1 MTTTHH
7 ARRAAAAAAPK
18 RKANR
23 MTQDITAVPAGR
35 PRLADRARAAG
46 RRLSDRIHSAADD
59 RARAQGWEITE
70 TPGPLGLRG
79 RSYRD
84 PRFGARRSHQD
95 AAARGGGRHD

>member
-7 ARRAAAAAAPK
+7 ARRAAAAAAQK

-23 MTQDITAVPAGR
+23 MTQHITAVPAGH
-35 PRLADRARAAG
+35 PRLADLDRTAG

-59 RARAQGWEITE
+59 RARARGWEITAA
-70 TPGPLGLRG
+70 PGPLGLRG

-84 PRFGARRSHQD
+84 PRFKRRQSHRDAMARRDGH
-95 AAARGGGRHD
+95 HD

>member
-1 MTTTHH
+1 MTITHH
-7 ARRAAAAAAPK
+7 PCRVTAAAAQR

-23 MTQDITAVPAGR
+23 MTQHATAAPADRSG
-35 PRLADRARAAG
+35 LADWARAAG
-46 RRLSDRIHSAADD
+46 HRLSDLIHAAADD
-59 RARAQGWEITE
+59 RARARGWEITE

-84 PRFGARRSHQD
+84 PRFGARRSHHD